1 MSFID
6 TIKTQARKNKKTI
19 VLPETSDSRTI
30 EAAVKILN
38 EDFAELILIGEQEQ
52 ILSTYQ
58 DNAQVLKKATF
69 LHSSDTALLDELI
82 ELLVKLRA
90 HKGDRK
96 SVV

>member
-58 DNAQVLKKATF
+58 DNAQVLKKAH
-69 LHSSDTALLDELI
+69 LGW
-82 ELLVKLRA
+82 
-90 HKGDRK
+90 GD
-96 SVV
+96 